1 VSESRPVA
9 EEPATGQAVPGQ
21 AVPGKVVPAEDQAG
35 QRRIGVYVCRCGGNI
50 SDYVDVPAVVE
61 AVSAEPGVVIARQAM
76 FTCSDATQQEII
88 EDITGQC
95 LDGLVVASCSP
106 KLHQLTFRGV
116 AERAGLNPYQYTQ
129 VNLREQ
135 CSWTHTDDP
144 AGATAKAVSLV
155 RAGIARTRLSEPL
168 VPASVEVTRA
178 VLVVG
183 GGVAGM
189 RAAIGLADIGLAV
202 YLVEREP
209 ALGGQVAGLG
219 ALFPAGESGHDLAQ
233 RLRAEIGRRPLIT
246 VLTSAEL
253 TGKSGSYGNYRAE
266 VRVWRR
272 STNPGA
278 PTLTGEL
285 AETALA
291 SDSEPAGASEVIHL
305 DVGHIIVATGFDS
318 YQPTAGEYGYGIDGV
333 VTLPEFLRLLDES
346 EGPLFYQGRP
356 VGSVAYIYCVGSRDA
371 GHPWCSKFCCTA
383 AVHASLLASGRGGPD
398 GVRQYH
404 LYRDLR
410 TYGKNELLLSESRE
424 RGSVY
429 LKFDADTPPGVAS
442 DGGRLTVT
450 VRDLLTGG
458 AELAI
463 PADLVVLVTGAV
475 PRHNGGLDRVLK
487 VPAGPDGF
495 CNEIHPKLRPTET
508 VVDGVLIAGGCQ
520 GPKTVAESAASGLA
534 AATQAAAALKRGVA
548 ELDPQVAVVNTG
560 LCNGCGACVEHCP
573 FGAISMVTSGDGAAG
588 CEPQPEAI
596 VDPAVCKGCGGC
608 VPGCPA
614 DAIDLLGYTDAQ
626 VRAAI
631 DGLLEGAAS

>member
-1 VSESRPVA
+1 MSESQPVPERPVSE
-9 EEPATGQAVPGQ
+9 QAGSAREQP
-21 AVPGKVVPAEDQAG
+21 G

-61 AVSAEPGVVIARQAM
+61 AISGEPGVVVARQAM

-88 EDITGQC
+88 DDITGQR

-116 AERAGLNPYQYTQ
+116 AERARLNPYQYTQ

-144 AGATAKAVSLV
+144 AGATAKAISLV

-189 RAAIGLADIGLAV
+189 RAAIGLADIGLPV

-209 ALGGQVAGLG
+209 TLGGQVAGLG
-219 ALFPAGESGHDLAQ
+219 ALFPTRESGHDLAA

-246 VLTSAEL
+246 VFTSAEL

-278 PTLTGEL
+278 SAGG
-285 AETALA
+285 AGAGETAGNA
-291 SDSEPAGASEVIHL
+291 EAIHL
-305 DVGHIIVATGFDS
+305 NVGHIIVATGFDS
-318 YQPTAGEYGYGIDGV
+318 YQPQAGEYGYGIDGV
-333 VTLPEFLRLLDES
+333 LTLPEFLRLLDES
-346 EGPLFYQGRP
+346 GGPLFYHGRP

-371 GHPWCSKFCCTA
+371 GHPWCSRFCCTA
-383 AVHASLLASGRGGPD
+383 AVHAALLASGHGG
-398 GVRQYH
+398 GIRQYH

-429 LKFDADTPPGVAS
+429 LKFDADAPPAVAS

-475 PRHNGGLDRVLK
+475 PRRDAGLDRVLK

-520 GPKTVAESAASGLA
+520 GPKTVAESVASGLA

-548 ELDPQVAVVNTG
+548 ELDPQVAVVSTA

-573 FGAISMVTSGDGAAG
+573 FGAISMVTGGDGAAG
-588 CEPQPEAI
+588 REPQPTAVI
-596 VDPAVCKGCGGC
+596 DPAVCKGCGGC

-626 VRAAI
+626 VRAMI
-631 DGLLEGAAS
+631 GGLLEGAAP